1 MEMTSIVKVRILHQ
15 YVFRNTNPAI
25 FGVKIEAGKLNH
37 HLTFIDKREEKAGKI
52 KNIQSENKSVDEA
65 TEGMEVAI
73 SMPGMNFERKLKD
86 KEFLYSDISESQF
99 RKLKKNKELLSPKEM
114 TLLQEIAEIK
124 RRTQP
129 DWGM

>member
-1 MEMTSIVKVRILHQ
+1 
-15 YVFRNTNPAI
+15 
-25 FGVKIEAGKLNH
+25 
-37 HLTFIDKREEKAGKI
+37 
-52 KNIQSENKSVDEA
+52 
-65 TEGMEVAI
+65 MEVAI

-124 RRTQP
+124 RRAQP